1 MSVEDTFNCNSK
13 RLCGAIKSMLS
24 LSSMNDATW
33 IMARDKPAEF
43 IQFVEENL
51 VEIQAEFEGHFKTT
65 AVFPR
70 FLRQNAKVQRDGTT
84 WTNKIGFI
92 KMVRTLSNVEGLP
105 GSPPVGLADAKH
117 FVETLPRDYRYFYF
131 TSIDEA
137 KTSNF
142 FRQCLELAIEVEWVP
157 LDSIQGLVHYNDH
170 KGKDIY

>member
-13 RLCGAIKSMLS
+13 RLCGALKSMLS

-51 VEIQAEFEGHFKTT
+51 AEIQAEFEGHFKVT

-70 FLRQNAKVQRDGTT
+70 FIRQNAKVQRDGSS
-84 WTNKIGFI
+84 WCNKIGFI
-92 KMVRTLSNVEGLP
+92 KMIRMLANVNGVV
-105 GSPPVGLADAKH
+105 GGTWGLADSKS
-117 FVETLPRDYRYFYF
+117 FVESLPRDYRLFYF
-131 TSIDEA
+131 NSIHEA
-137 KTSNF
+137 ESSKFYS
-142 FRQCLELAIEVEWVP
+142 QCLDMAIEVEWVP
-157 LDSIQGLVHYNDH
+157 LDSTQGLVRYADH